1 YNDTFYGGYISGAN
15 VTYTVGNLSGIM
27 DEEAGGTYNWT
38 IDTTQFLAQT
48 VYIHITATKTNY
60 TTIKKSFVFTI
71 QPIPTVVVVTEPT
84 LEGFPG
90 DIVSF
95 IVYYNDTEH
104 GLPIAGALGE
114 ESSWEGNT
122 TILWEDLGGGY
133 YNITIN
139 IGQSVPRL
147 YDVMIRLDKQNYAR
161 GSIRTN
167 IIVRPTPAEIITL
180 RRSLEIALND
190 TALVVFTLRDNRTN
204 ETISDVNGF
213 AFWDTLGLSALI
225 PMENGSHRLAIQAGS
240 AVIVITFR
248 DTVHNIG
255 ISDANVTL
263 DYDQDIMTLIQETE
277 ENGVYTFYFSI
288 APGLSG
294 AATFTFQKD
303 GYVTQVE
310 SFRIEFNLS
319 EEAILASRLQLIGG
333 VSLIFLAGLLYA
345 YVKVFSVPK
354 SIRALNKM
362 LKALRR
368 GRIPKATPSPSRA
381 EIILIIANEELSS
394 VLLEKTLEDVTGET
408 VEAVVPEVD
417 ALLDRL
423 AEITG
428 LEEGEIDAFR
438 QDLARMKASERPG
451 FLMEVIKQEEARRAD
466 ALAGIEAEEIP
477 IEEKRDVLGDQ
488 PEELDDLRRKLVKK
502 GLGEDE
508 IDVILEQAKSLSRAD
523 LEALLGSLGLKLD

>member
-1 YNDTFYGGYISGAN
+1 
-15 VTYTVGNLSGIM
+15 
-27 DEEAGGTYNWT
+27 
-38 IDTTQFLAQT
+38 
-48 VYIHITATKTNY
+48 
-60 TTIKKSFVFTI
+60 
-71 QPIPTVVVVTEPT
+71 
-84 LEGFPG
+84 
-90 DIVSF
+90 SF

-225 PMENGSHRLAIQAGS
+225 PMENGSHRLAIPDDLILGTYSAVVQFSTSLYSVSGVEFELRVVRIGTELVYNNRTVIANQAGS